1 LIFLRH
7 CSLDGVVIA
16 AVAQS
21 ASAEVPIGTDIHM
34 VSPLPGSPLP
44 AHTPAEAFQD
54 LCLNDRDDKSVAA
67 AAALQEMEVISS
79 SSDSDDKAIAAAA
92 ALQEM
97 DDVSSSSDGDDKA
110 IAAAAALE
118 GMEDS
123 SSSSDGDNELMAG
136 SSSRGPWTAA
146 DFVSVG
152 EPEDHLEE
160 SS

>member
-44 AHTPAEAFQD
+44 AHTPAE
-54 LCLNDRDDKSVAA
+54 A